1 MADGSRSRRP
11 CRATPHTHS
20 LHRLP
25 CPALPCSP
33 PPNSLQASDIEK
45 GQLADSAAALSER
58 CMGLEE
64 QLKTARHSLLS
75 LRAVA
80 DQGRGD
86 LQAQLQRKE
95 SDMGRLQL
103 AGEAQAALVD
113 ELKCQVDK
121 HAQEREHL
129 AMQAQQLSAQ
139 LAKAGEASKADNLR
153 MAQLAAAL
161 EEKTLALEAAE
172 VGGRVGGEAGAALIQ
187 AVVPVLRV
195 FQLAAEWPH
204 SFSVCMCAS

>member
-1 MADGSRSRRP
+1 M
-11 CRATPHTHS
+11 PHRTHTAYIA
-20 LHRLP
+20 

-161 EEKTLALEAAE
+161 EEKTLALAQTLA
-172 VGGRVGGEAGAALIQ
+172 RQ
-187 AVVPVLRV
+187 AS
-195 FQLAAEWPH
+195 LAASDTESPPGSPRTGRTH
-204 SFSVCMCAS
+204 ASILQEKVQSFR

>member
-1 MADGSRSRRP
+1 
-11 CRATPHTHS
+11 
-20 LHRLP
+20 
-25 CPALPCSP
+25 
-33 PPNSLQASDIEK
+33 
-45 GQLADSAAALSER
+45 
-58 CMGLEE
+58 MGLEE

>member
-1 MADGSRSRRP
+1 MTQAGPSVASRRSS
-11 CRATPHTHS
+11 AA
-20 LHRLP
+20 LHAA
-25 CPALPCSP
+25 CPALLDPFS
-33 PPNSLQASDIEK
+33 SQASDIEK
-45 GQLADSAAALSER
+45 GKLADSAAALSER
-58 CMGLEE
+58 CVVLDD
-64 QLKTARHSLLS
+64 QLKAARDSLLS

-86 LQAQLQRKE
+86 LHAQLQRKE

-113 ELKCQVDK
+113 ELKCQVHK

-129 AMQAQQLSAQ
+129 VMQAQQLSAQ